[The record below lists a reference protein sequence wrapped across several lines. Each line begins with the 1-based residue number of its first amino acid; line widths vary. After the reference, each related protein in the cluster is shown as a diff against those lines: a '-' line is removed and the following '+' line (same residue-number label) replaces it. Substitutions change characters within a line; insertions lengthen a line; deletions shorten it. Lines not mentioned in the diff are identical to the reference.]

1 MDNIKFCYQLSITIT
16 KFVNR
21 LFSIKMQEIPRVFFA
36 SSEKMPFKY
45 ACAMAHTVL
54 LPRPI
59 SAEIRTVDSQS
70 DLIIF
75 L

>member
-1 MDNIKFCYQLSITIT
+1 MKFCYQLSITIT

-21 LFSIKMQEIPRVFFA
+21 LFSIKTQEIPSFFA
-36 SSEKMPFKY
+36 SSEKMPFK
-45 ACAMAHTVL
+45 CVCVMAHTVL

-59 SAEIRTVDSQS
+59 SAEIRTVDSQT

>member
-1 MDNIKFCYQLSITIT
+1 MKFCYQLLSTTIT

-21 LFSIKMQEIPRVFFA
+21 LFLIKTQEIPRVFFA
-36 SSEKMPFKY
+36 SREKMPFKC
-45 ACAMAHTVL
+45 ACAMTHTVL

-70 DLIIF
+70 DLITF